1 MSYLCTLTKIPR
13 YDHRAVFE
21 DSPDTIGMCFAAD
34 VLKRNQQLI
43 LVLCESVTSY
53 TTACFHE
60 NERRETFRD
69 GVLKIAVQLHP
80 LDGPCATIRVDP
92 ASGVMALRDDSTQ
105 LRNFALHKFEIGS
118 VKNPNKKS
126 RRREGQIRN

>member
-1 MSYLCTLTKIPR
+1 MAKAVDSACDLCHICAPLQKFPDMLIR
-13 YDHRAVFE
+13 QSSE

-43 LVLCESVTSY
+43 LVLREAVTLY

-69 GVLKIAVQLHP
+69 GVLK
-80 LDGPCATIRVDP
+80 
-92 ASGVMALRDDSTQ
+92 
-105 LRNFALHKFEIGS
+105 
-118 VKNPNKKS
+118 
-126 RRREGQIRN
+126 